1 MPKPKFMPKA
11 MGPKTSFNWE
21 IGDVIIERLAQGESL
36 RAITKDP
43 AMPSLATV
51 LKWVANDVEGFAKP
65 YNEARVA
72 QAHAWAEDIL
82 EIIDDSSGDYV
93 VGADGRREFNSE
105 HVQRSKLR
113 YEGRRWLASKALPR
127 IYGDRNMTEISGP
140 GGAPIPLVQVEDS
153 TPSIRLLLQQCLAAE
168 PKVVD
173 VAADEDTTD
182 RFPKT
187 ADGRPRLSE

>member
-21 IGDVIIERLAQGESL
+21 IGDVILERLAQGESL

-43 AMPSLATV
+43 PMPSLATV

-82 EIIDDSSGDYV
+82 EIIGDDGLGLKSGSS
-93 VGADGRREFNSE
+93 AE
-105 HVQRSKLR
+105 HEERDNGK
-113 YEGRRWLASKALPR
+113 E
-127 IYGDRNMTEISGP
+127 
-140 GGAPIPLVQVEDS
+140 LVRAFQ
-153 TPSIRLLLQQCLAAE
+153 L
-168 PKVVD
+168 
-173 VAADEDTTD
+173 
-182 RFPKT
+182 
-187 ADGRPRLSE
+187 

>member
-65 YNEARVA
+65 VVSARATQQNRTVNPGSLSFKTLFRLEFKG
-72 QAHAWAEDIL
+72 QAA
-82 EIIDDSSGDYV
+82 
-93 VGADGRREFNSE
+93 SE
-105 HVQRSKLR
+105 
-113 YEGRRWLASKALPR
+113 
-127 IYGDRNMTEISGP
+127 
-140 GGAPIPLVQVEDS
+140 IPLSVH
-153 TPSIRLLLQQCLAAE
+153 
-168 PKVVD
+168 
-173 VAADEDTTD
+173 
-182 RFPKT
+182 
-187 ADGRPRLSE
+187 

>member
-1 MPKPKFMPKA
+1 MPKPKFAPKA
-11 MGPKTSFNWE
+11 LGPKTSFNWE

-43 AMPSLATV
+43 TMPSLATV

-93 VGADGRREFNSE
+93 VGADGRREFNGE

-173 VAADEDTTD
+173 VAADEDD
-182 RFPKT
+182 
-187 ADGRPRLSE
+187 

>member
-1 MPKPKFMPKA
+1 VRQESWHNP
-11 MGPKTSFNWE
+11 FNWE

-82 EIIDDSSGDYV
+82 EIIDDSSGDYI
-93 VGADGRREFNSE
+93 VGVDGRREFNGE
-105 HVQRSKLR
+105 HEQRSKLR
-113 YEGRRWLASKALPR
+113 YEERRWLASKALPR

-140 GGAPIPLVQVEDS
+140 GGAHLGLQHHVPHHFNNESRKYQRVAIFDPKRP
-153 TPSIRLLLQQCLAAE
+153 PS
-168 PKVVD
+168 
-173 VAADEDTTD
+173 
-182 RFPKT
+182 
-187 ADGRPRLSE
+187 